1 MYCDDRHSMIIPGG
15 VILQRDLHKADYS
28 MSKTITW
35 IATAVTFAVPMTLLI
50 CKLHSKRKEN
60 LVNRRY
66 TTDDILFDI

>member
-1 MYCDDRHSMIIPGG
+1 MTIGTARYYLME
-15 VILQRDLHKADYS
+15 LYYKKDLHKADYS

-50 CKLHSKRKEN
+50 CKLHAKRKEN